1 MTDET
6 PQTRSATPG
15 PRPIPDTPGQP
26 APTPQPDLPGTPSPD
41 PAPRPIPDPAPAP
54 GPDTNPIPPAAQRAL
69 AEAEARRQAAA
80 ALDLPPEL
88 GGRDGP
94 EPVRYGDWEKKGIA
108 VDF

>member
-1 MTDET
+1 MTQKLPDQAMGGD
-6 PQTRSATPG
+6 PA

-26 APTPQPDLPGTPSPD
+26 APTPAPDLPGEPGQNPK
-41 PAPRPIPDPAPAP
+41 PAPK
-54 GPDTNPIPPAAQRAL
+54 PIPPAAQRAL
-69 AEAEARRQAAA
+69 AEAEERRKAARE
-80 ALDLPPEL
+80 LNLPPEL